1 MNGAEAPP
9 GMHVSPVGRKAEAL
23 RVGLEAGP
31 GPSGVVGD
39 RDREPKLLKL
49 GTLEFSRNCHRSGTS
64 GRNPAQPLPTAGPEL
79 EEELAGDPAEPPPP
93 PGQVLRAGGAG
104 GCGDAGV
111 GRLPPAQPEVR
122 GGAAGTLR
130 CVDARTGPAQG
141 PLDLTV
147 VSDFVREPPPSQA
160 AQAEPCREAIETG
173 WCWPRVHLFLVKM
186 RPNHIGNRCQNP

>member
-1 MNGAEAPP
+1 MDPWDTGRRTEPGVRRQRRGCQRDLVICMQKGGGPTSCTVPPEGAGGKTVNGAEAPP

-93 PGQVLRAGGAG
+93 PQVRSSVQGELVGVAMRGWG
-104 GCGDAGV
+104 GCRPLSLRSAVVLQEHSDA
-111 GRLPPAQPEVR
+111 
-122 GGAAGTLR
+122 
-130 CVDARTGPAQG
+130 
-141 PLDLTV
+141 
-147 VSDFVREPPPSQA
+147 
-160 AQAEPCREAIETG
+160 
-173 WCWPRVHLFLVKM
+173 
-186 RPNHIGNRCQNP
+186 

>member
-1 MNGAEAPP
+1 MGPRQEDRAGGQTAETGVPERPGNMHAEGWGAHQLHCSPGRDGGKTVNGAEAPP

-23 RVGLEAGP
+23 RVGPEARP

-93 PGQVLRAGGAG
+93 PQVRSSVQGELVGVATRGWG
-104 GCGDAGV
+104 GCRPLSLRSAVVLQEHSDA
-111 GRLPPAQPEVR
+111 
-122 GGAAGTLR
+122 
-130 CVDARTGPAQG
+130 
-141 PLDLTV
+141 
-147 VSDFVREPPPSQA
+147 
-160 AQAEPCREAIETG
+160 
-173 WCWPRVHLFLVKM
+173 
-186 RPNHIGNRCQNP
+186 